1 MSIGIFNSEDQSLV
15 KLASNSITADET
27 IETLNDI
34 KVSVATDKASVAAD
48 KATVSADKAD
58 IVSMKSEIAN
68 TKTTIDETAQTI
80 SENANSVQQEKIAID
95 ETKTDIDKKYTEIS
109 NTASKLN
116 TEYNNLTSNYY
127 TKEATNSLISSTTK
141 LKYSVVNELPTSD
154 ISTDIIYLKSTNTTS
169 TDGIYEMYTYQDS
182 NWVKIGT
189 SNPDL
194 ADYYTKELADSTFA
208 TKTEI
213 NNTNTEVS
221 ELKEDIG
228 TLKKDVYGITN
239 FSVIKNEYVTANGE
253 IKPYNGWNR
262 SDKISCVGFYE
273 ISFERKDGY
282 IGGGYNCFFDA
293 NDNFISQFTTR
304 NNSVDVPVNA
314 SYFIISAE
322 AINLPKIVVY
332 AEKDALSIKLN
343 NAVTEIEKRERI
355 ENIIVTNPYYFRRV
369 TGNRI
374 ERYKPTESGA
384 FLKFDKITFDIVGKK
399 ITKTWA
405 DFKADVT
412 GKPYANFHDS
422 YDGVKDCLEL
432 YKEYYVVFDYA
443 TEKFDHY
450 NKVYGGMKKNS
461 VLLLYCDESNN
472 PNGIIYDL
480 YKKTIPLSPY
490 MDTIKAKEIDV
501 LGTKSDFTFTFATDV
516 HWYFDDTA
524 YRNVTNNMLAE
535 IAKAV
540 SVDCYINGG
549 DSIYYGTKFKAN
561 GVSCMEQVNELID
574 TDNMVYCVGNH
585 DYNGISTGETNNIE
599 WNFNRTDYE
608 NLMMR
613 RLKDIHRPS
622 GKFYYYRDF
631 TDKKVRVISLDTSD
645 TGFTFGTN
653 GNITNDP
660 LTQFNISQEQLDW
673 LKTDALNVDDSW
685 NIVVVM
691 HVGAYTE
698 SDGFIDNNPLTNS
711 NLLIAM
717 LKAYN
722 NKSGDFANYKGNLV
736 CVLSGHAHADGYCNK
751 DGFNAIQV
759 NCSYPSKSN
768 REPNTIDEVAVDCV
782 TIDSEARKVKL
793 FRFGNGNDREYSF

>member
-1 MSIGIFNSEDQSLV
+1 MAYTPTQWVNGKPPALNAENLNKLEAGIQNNDAEI
-15 KLASNSITADET
+15 NSINADLGE
-27 IETLNDI
+27 
-34 KVSVATDKASVAAD
+34 
-48 KATVSADKAD
+48 
-58 IVSMKSEIAN
+58 
-68 TKTTIDETAQTI
+68 
-80 SENANSVQQEKIAID
+80 
-95 ETKTDIDKKYTEIS
+95 
-109 NTASKLN
+109 
-116 TEYNNLTSNYY
+116 
-127 TKEATNSLISSTTK
+127 
-141 LKYSVVNELPTSD
+141 
-154 ISTDIIYLKSTNTTS
+154 LKSDLT
-169 TDGIYEMYTYQDS
+169 
-182 NWVKIGT
+182 KI
-189 SNPDL
+189 S
-194 ADYYTKELADSTFA
+194 
-208 TKTEI
+208 
-213 NNTNTEVS
+213 
-221 ELKEDIG
+221 
-228 TLKKDVYGITN
+228 KDVYGITN
-239 FSVIKNEYVTANGE
+239 FRVIKNEYVTSNGE
-253 IKPYNGWNR
+253 IKPYDGWDR

-273 ISFERKDGY
+273 ISFERKEGY
-282 IGGGYNCFFDA
+282 SGGGYNCFFDA
-293 NDNFISQFTTR
+293 NDNFISQFSTS
-304 NNSVDVPVNA
+304 NNSIYVPKNA

-332 AEKDALSIKLN
+332 AEKDALSINLN

-374 ERYKPTESGA
+374 ERYKPTESGV
-384 FLKFDKITFDIVGKK
+384 FFKFEKITFDIVGKK

-412 GKPYANFHDS
+412 GKPYANFQDS
-422 YDGVKDCLEL
+422 NDGVKDCLEL
-432 YKEYYVVFDYA
+432 YQEYYVVFDYA

-450 NKVYGGMKKNS
+450 NKAYGGMKKNS

-480 YKKTIPLSPY
+480 YKETIPLSPY

-516 HWYFDDTA
+516 HWYFDDTT
-524 YRNVTNNMLAE
+524 YRNVTNNMLRE

-574 TDNMVYCVGNH
+574 TDDMVYCVGNH

-622 GKFYYYRDF
+622 EKFYYYRDF

-645 TGFTFGTN
+645 TGFTFETN

-660 LTQFNISQEQLDW
+660 LTQFNISQAQLDW
-673 LKTDALNVDDSW
+673 LKTDALNVDDNW
-685 NIVVVM
+685 NIIIVM

-782 TIDSEARKVKL
+782 TIDSEAKKIKL